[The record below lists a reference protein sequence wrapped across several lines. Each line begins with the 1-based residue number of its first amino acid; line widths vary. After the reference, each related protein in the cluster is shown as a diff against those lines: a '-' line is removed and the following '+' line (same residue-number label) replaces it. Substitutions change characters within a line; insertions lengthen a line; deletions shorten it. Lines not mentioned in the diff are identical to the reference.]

1 MFRRI
6 ALLCALVLGM
16 GMSSVCQAGL
26 HDHPTIA
33 VMPFKNKAPDVYWE
47 SFGDYS
53 GQATESL
60 ISKLSA
66 RYDVFNLVDREYL
79 QDLIEEQS
87 LGMTGLSVDGPEVG
101 RLLGVEYKIY
111 GSVTGLTTKENHV
124 SFGTYEG
131 DSNFDNTQH
140 RVFAHVTLRLIELS
154 TGRIM
159 LAAQG
164 DGASTSTST
173 SASVAGY
180 TVSLGTVKVSA
191 EQAKNAIDKAIEDAV
206 YGKQG
211 LLTQL
216 GYGNNDKG
224 GKK

>member
-16 GMSSVCQAGL
+16 GMSSVCQARL
-26 HDHPTIA
+26 HDHPTVA

-159 LAAQG
+159 LVAQG
-164 DGASTSTST
+164 DGASTSTNT
-173 SASVAGY
+173 AVG
-180 TVSLGTVKVSA
+180 TLISLGTKFVSP
-191 EQAKNAIDKAIEDAV
+191 EQAYNAIEKAITDAV

>member
-131 DSNFDNTQH
+131 DLNFDNTQH

-159 LAAQG
+159 LVAQG
-164 DGASTSTST
+164 DGASTSTNT
-173 SASVAGY
+173 AVG
-180 TVSLGTVKVSA
+180 TLISLGTKFVSP
-191 EQAKNAIDKAIEDAV
+191 EQAYTAIDKAIEDAV

>member
-26 HDHPTIA
+26 HDHPTVA

-87 LGMTGLSVDGPEVG
+87 LGMTGLSEDGPEVG

-131 DSNFDNTQH
+131 DLNFDNTQH

-159 LAAQG
+159 LVAQG
-164 DGASTSTST
+164 DGASTSTNT
-173 SASVAGY
+173 AVG
-180 TVSLGTVKVSA
+180 TLISLGTKFVSP
-191 EQAKNAIDKAIEDAV
+191 EQAYNAIDKAIEDAV

>member
-60 ISKLSA
+60 IFKLSA

-159 LAAQG
+159 LVAQG
-164 DGASTSTST
+164 DGASTSTNT
-173 SASVAGY
+173 AVG
-180 TVSLGTVKVSA
+180 TLISLGTKFVSP
-191 EQAKNAIDKAIEDAV
+191 EQAYNAIEKAITDAV

>member
-47 SFGDYS
+47 NFGDYS

-159 LAAQG
+159 LVAQG
-164 DGASTSTST
+164 DGASTSTNT
-173 SASVAGY
+173 AVG
-180 TVSLGTVKVSA
+180 TLISLGTKFVSP
-191 EQAKNAIDKAIEDAV
+191 EQAYNAIEKAITDAV

>member
-26 HDHPTIA
+26 HDHPTVA

-131 DSNFDNTQH
+131 GSNFDNTQH

-159 LAAQG
+159 LVAQG
-164 DGASTSTST
+164 DGASTSTNT
-173 SASVAGY
+173 AVG
-180 TVSLGTVKVSA
+180 TLISLGTKFVSP
-191 EQAKNAIDKAIEDAV
+191 EQAYNAIEKAIEDAV

-216 GYGNNDKG
+216 GYGNKDKG

>member
-26 HDHPTIA
+26 HDHPTVA

-159 LAAQG
+159 LVAQG
-164 DGASTSTST
+164 DGASTSTNT
-173 SASVAGY
+173 AVG
-180 TVSLGTVKVSA
+180 TLISLGTKFVSP
-191 EQAKNAIDKAIEDAV
+191 EQAYNAIEKAITDAV

>member
-159 LAAQG
+159 LVAQG
-164 DGASTSTST
+164 DGASTSTNT
-173 SASVAGY
+173 AVG
-180 TVSLGTVKVSA
+180 TLISLGTKFVSP
-191 EQAKNAIDKAIEDAV
+191 EQAYNAIEKAITDAV

>member
-26 HDHPTIA
+26 HDHPTVA

-131 DSNFDNTQH
+131 DSYFDNTQH

-159 LAAQG
+159 LVAQG
-164 DGASTSTST
+164 DGASTSTNT
-173 SASVAGY
+173 AVG
-180 TVSLGTVKVSA
+180 TLISLGTKFVSP
-191 EQAKNAIDKAIEDAV
+191 EQAYNAIEKAITDAV

>member
-26 HDHPTIA
+26 HDHPTVA

-111 GSVTGLTTKENHV
+111 GSVTGLTTKENHG

-159 LAAQG
+159 LVAQG
-164 DGASTSTST
+164 DGASTSTNT
-173 SASVAGY
+173 AVG
-180 TVSLGTVKVSA
+180 TLISLGTKFVSP
-191 EQAKNAIDKAIEDAV
+191 EQAYNAIEKASTDAG

>member
-26 HDHPTIA
+26 HDHPTVA

-159 LAAQG
+159 LVAQG
-164 DGASTSTST
+164 DGASTSTNT
-173 SASVAGY
+173 AVG
-180 TVSLGTVKVSA
+180 TLISLGTKFVSP
-191 EQAKNAIDKAIEDAV
+191 EQAYNAIEKAIEDAV

>member
-101 RLLGVEYKIY
+101 RVLGVEYKIY

-159 LAAQG
+159 LVAQG
-164 DGASTSTST
+164 DGASTSTNT
-173 SASVAGY
+173 AVG
-180 TVSLGTVKVSA
+180 TLISLGTKFVSP
-191 EQAKNAIDKAIEDAV
+191 EQAYNAIEKAITDAV

>member
-159 LAAQG
+159 LVAQG
-164 DGASTSTST
+164 DGASTSTNT
-173 SASVAGY
+173 
-180 TVSLGTVKVSA
+180 TVGTLISLGTKFVSP
-191 EQAKNAIDKAIEDAV
+191 EQAYNAIDTAIADAV
-206 YGKQG
+206 SGKQG

>member
-1 MFRRI
+1 MFRNI
-6 ALLCALVLGM
+6 AVLMAFVLGL
-16 GMSSVCQAGL
+16 GMSSICRAGL
-26 HDHPTIA
+26 YDHPVVA
-33 VMPFKNKAPDVYWE
+33 VMSFKNKAPDVGWE

-53 GQATESL
+53 GQAMEALVKTL
-60 ISKLSA
+60 TA
-66 RYDVFNLVDREYL
+66 RYDVFTVVDREYL
-79 QDLIEEQS
+79 QDLLEEQS
-87 LGMTGLSVDGPEVG
+87 MGLTGVMEGGPGVG
-101 RLLGVEYKIY
+101 QLKGAEYKIY

-191 EQAKNAIDKAIEDAV
+191 EQAKKAIDKAIEDAV

>member
-26 HDHPTIA
+26 HDHPTVA

-159 LAAQG
+159 LVAQG
-164 DGASTSTST
+164 DGASTSTNT
-173 SASVAGY
+173 AVG
-180 TVSLGTVKVSA
+180 TLISLGTKFVSP
-191 EQAKNAIDKAIEDAV
+191 EQAYNAIEKAITDAV

-211 LLTQL
+211 LLTPL

>member
-159 LAAQG
+159 LVAQG
-164 DGASTSTST
+164 DGASTSTNT
-173 SASVAGY
+173 AVG
-180 TVSLGTVKVSA
+180 TLISLGTKFVSP
-191 EQAKNAIDKAIEDAV
+191 EQAYNAIEKAITDAV
-206 YGKQG
+206 YGKDG